1 MNPIVSRLL
10 VGSATTAAAVVAKRA
25 VEFGWERATGD
36 TPPTADRVED
46 DQGLR
51 DLLIWAAVLTASVA
65 LARQL
70 AKSGVERFTD
80 D

>member
-1 MNPIVSRLL
+1 MNPMITRLL

-36 TPPTADRVED
+36 RPPTAQDATD

-51 DLLIWAAVLTASVA
+51 DLLIWAAVLTASVT
-65 LARQL
+65 LARKIAQ
-70 AKSGVERFTD
+70 SSVERFAD

>member
-36 TPPTADRVED
+36 SPPTADRAKD

-51 DLLIWAAVLTASVA
+51 DLIIWAAVLTASVT
-65 LARQL
+65 LARKL
-70 AKSGVERFTD
+70 AKSSVERFAQD
-80 D
+80 